1 MATVVV
7 PRDPSSQEDSKALRS
22 AFKGFGC
29 NDKKVVEILGHR
41 NAPQRY
47 ALAQAYRALYG
58 EELTHR
64 LKSELHSS
72 LEKAVLLWMMEPVQ
86 RDVHL
91 VKNAVRGLGTRSK
104 ALIDVLCTRTPTQLQ
119 LIKKYYF
126 QQFGV
131 TLEGDIKSD
140 TSGDYEKFLLA
151 LLNPFR
157 PEASAVDIRLADAE
171 ARELYRAGE
180 GRFGTHEDTFIRVL
194 STRSNAQLAATF
206 GMYRQLYGHDF
217 EKAVKRETSGQFRKS
232 LRAVIRCVYPAT
244 YFALALHKSMK
255 GLGTDDNRLIR
266 LVVTRAEVDMYYI
279 KAEFLKRFGK
289 TLENMISHD
298 TSGAYKQFL
307 LTLVGSG

>member
-1 MATVVV
+1 MATLVV
-7 PRDPSSQEDSKALRS
+7 PWDPSSYEDSKALHS

-29 NDKKVVEILGHR
+29 NDKMVVEILGHR

-47 ALAQAYRALYG
+47 AIAQAYRSLYG

-72 LEKAVLLWMMEPVQ
+72 LEEAVLLWMMEPVQ

-91 VKNAVRGLGTRSK
+91 LNAAMKGLGTSDK
-104 ALIDVLCTRTPTQLQ
+104 TLIDVLCTRTPTQLQ
-119 LIKKYYF
+119 LINSYYF
-126 QQFGV
+126 QQFGRKV
-131 TLEGDIKSD
+131 EADIMSD
-140 TSGDYEKFLLA
+140 TSGYYEKFLLA
-151 LLNPFR
+151 LLNPYR
-157 PEASAVDIRLADAE
+157 PEASTVDLRLADAE

-194 STRSNAQLAATF
+194 STRGNAQLGATVS
-206 GMYRQLYGHDF
+206 MYRQLYGHDF
-217 EKAVKRETSGQFRKS
+217 EKAVKKETSGQFRKA
-232 LRAVIRCVYPAT
+232 LRAVTRCVYPAS
-244 YFALALHKSMK
+244 YFALAIHKCMK
-255 GLGTDDNRLIR
+255 GLGTNDKRLIR

-279 KAEFLKRFGK
+279 KTEFFKRFGK
-289 TLENMISHD
+289 TLENAIAHD